1 MSITLKRPMFRKGG
15 EVKEGIMELATPR
28 KNYAEDGVVRQTE
41 DEIIKEAFDIA
52 NLSPGARAL
61 AEASMKLGQRGRI
74 SNEDLLTNVLIQGG
88 LRGLSTAGK
97 WGTLAN
103 LASAFE
109 APVGKA
115 LQQRTLG
122 KQLGISG
129 AMKGLELGAKTDIL
143 EKRLKNQQLRPLR
156 DTLVEKQYSDLLT
169 SAKDNRTVSNFLRE
183 NKQAVQTAIRVGVEI
198 PVGVPKEA
206 IDQVNLKISDQFLRA
221 NNNRFII
228 NPFTNRVNKVNS
240 IIKAFY
246 WQSSYEWYCAG
257 HF

>member
-15 EVKEGIMELATPR
+15 EVEEGIMELATPR
-28 KNYAEDGVVRQTE
+28 KNYAENGVVRQTE
-41 DEIIKEAFDIA
+41 EELVKEAFDIA
-52 NLSPGARAL
+52 NLSPTSRAL
-61 AEASMKLGQRGRI
+61 AEAQMKLAERARV
-74 SNEDLLTNVLIQGG
+74 SNRDLLTNVLIQGG

-97 WGTLAN
+97 GGTLAN
-103 LASAFE
+103 LAAAFE
-109 APVGKA
+109 APVGQA
-115 LQQRTLG
+115 LKQRTLG

-156 DTLVEKQYSDLLT
+156 DTLVEKQYADLLT
-169 SAKDNRTVSNFLRE
+169 SAKDNRSVSNFLRE
-183 NKQAVQTAIRVGVEI
+183 NKQAVQTAIKVGVEI

-228 NPFTNRVNKVNS
+228 NPFTNRVNKVKQGKL
-240 IIKAFY
+240 IQVDQDTFEEI
-246 WQSSYEWYCAG
+246 G
-257 HF
+257 D

>member
-97 WGTLAN
+97 GSTLAN

-109 APVGKA
+109 APVGRA

-228 NPFTNRVNKVNS
+228 NPFTNRVNKVKQGKL
-240 IIKAFY
+240 IQVDQETFEEI
-246 WQSSYEWYCAG
+246 G
-257 HF
+257 D

>member
-15 EVKEGIMELATPR
+15 QAEEGIMELATPR
-28 KNYAEDGVVRQTE
+28 RNY
-41 DEIIKEAFDIA
+41 DEGKTREEIFEEAISGLTPQA
-52 NLSPGARAL
+52 QKYAQSMSQLAGLGRA
-61 AEASMKLGQRGRI
+61 
-74 SNEDLLTNVLIQGG
+74 SNQDLLTNVLIQGG

-97 WGTLAN
+97 GGTLAN

-221 NNNRFII
+221 NNDRFII
-228 NPFTNRVNKVNS
+228 NPFTNRVNKVNQGKL
-240 IIKAFY
+240 IQVDQETFEEI
-246 WQSSYEWYCAG
+246 G
-257 HF
+257 D

>member
-15 EVKEGIMELATPR
+15 EVEEGIMELATPR

-74 SNEDLLTNVLIQGG
+74 SNRDLLTNVLIQGG
-88 LRGLSTAGK
+88 LRGMSTAGK
-97 WGTLAN
+97 GSTLAN

-109 APVGKA
+109 APVGRA

-143 EKRLKNQQLRPLR
+143 EKRLKAQQPRQLR
-156 DTLVEKQYSDLLT
+156 DTLVEKQYGDLLV
-169 SAKDNRTVSNFLRE
+169 SAKDNRSVSKFLRD
-183 NKQAVQTAIRVGVEI
+183 NKQAVQRAIKAGVEI

-221 NNNRFII
+221 NNNRFIV
-228 NPFTNRVNKVNS
+228 NPFTNRVNKVKQGKL
-240 IIKAFY
+240 IQVDQETFEEI
-246 WQSSYEWYCAG
+246 G
-257 HF
+257 D

>member
-97 WGTLAN
+97 GGTLAN

-109 APVGKA
+109 APVGKD

-228 NPFTNRVNKVNS
+228 NPFTNRVNKVKQGKL
-240 IIKAFY
+240 IQVDQETFEEI
-246 WQSSYEWYCAG
+246 G
-257 HF
+257 D

>member
-15 EVKEGIMELATPR
+15 EVEEGIMELATPR

-97 WGTLAN
+97 GSTLAN

-109 APVGKA
+109 APVGRA

-228 NPFTNRVNKVNS
+228 NPFTNRVNKVKQGKL
-240 IIKAFY
+240 IQVDQETFEEI
-246 WQSSYEWYCAG
+246 G
-257 HF
+257 D

>member
-15 EVKEGIMELATPR
+15 EVEEGIMELATPR
-28 KNYAEDGVVRQTE
+28 KNYAEEGVVRQTE

-97 WGTLAN
+97 GGTLAN

-109 APVGKA
+109 APVGRA

-143 EKRLKNQQLRPLR
+143 EKRLKAQQPRQLR
-156 DTLVEKQYSDLLT
+156 DTLVEKQYGDLLT
-169 SAKDNRTVSNFLRE
+169 SAKDNRSVSKFLRD
-183 NKQAVQTAIRVGVEI
+183 NKQAVQRAIKAGVEI
-198 PVGVPKEA
+198 PVGVPQEA

-221 NNNRFII
+221 NNNRFIV
-228 NPFTNRVNKVNS
+228 NPFTNRVNK
-240 IIKAFY
+240 IKQGKLIQVDQETF
-246 WQSSYEWYCAG
+246 EEIG
-257 HF
+257 D